1 MSADASAAS
10 FGGRREAT
18 KRANRQAILDAG
30 RAVFS
35 TVGFDA
41 ATVRDVVRES
51 GLSPGTFYN
60 YFPDKDSVFRV
71 LVGDF
76 LAALRPA
83 VREARA
89 AAETPE
95 AFVEGAFRVVVEA
108 LYGDPAM
115 LALIGRSSSAFR
127 AHVLGGA
134 ELPGLFAELRDDMGA
149 AVERGLLPAFDVEL
163 MTAAMIGAA
172 LEVCILAAASGRA
185 PDEVAT
191 FLGQLFLAALRP

>member
-1 MSADASAAS
+1 MAA
-10 FGGRREAT
+10 
-18 KRANRQAILDAG
+18 
-30 RAVFS
+30 V
-35 TVGFDA
+35 
-41 ATVRDVVRES
+41 TVRLGAKATEA
-51 GLSPGTFYN
+51 SPLTPDSSSSPKSRSLASRSITAFSNFGVQYN
-60 YFPDKDSVFRV
+60 YNAIAWAK
-71 LVGDF
+71 LWI
-76 LAALRPA
+76 
-83 VREARA
+83 
-89 AAETPE
+89 
-95 AFVEGAFRVVVEA
+95 EA

-185 PDEVAT
+185 PAEVAT